1 MTIYS
6 SGKTI
11 HQDPFPFRSP
21 IGSRHAHPGT
31 LNGERLE
38 HEPRPEFDRAPT
50 NPANPILA
58 AFREYVVDPADS
70 GLAWCAG
77 VWLDA
82 VDGVLDVAFDAY
94 HLHREAERNATGEH
108 SNNARRVLS
117 RLAALA

>member
-38 HEPRPEFDRAPT
+38 HEPRPEFGRAPH
-50 NPANPILA
+50 NPVNPILA
-58 AFREYVVDPADS
+58 AFREYVNEPDDELP
-70 GLAWCAG
+70 WCAEL
-77 VWLDA
+77 WLDA
-82 VDGVLDVAFDAY
+82 VDGVLGVAFDAY
-94 HLHREAERNATGEH
+94 RLHREAERNATGEH
-108 SNNARRVLS
+108 SNHARRVLS
-117 RLAALA
+117 RLATLA